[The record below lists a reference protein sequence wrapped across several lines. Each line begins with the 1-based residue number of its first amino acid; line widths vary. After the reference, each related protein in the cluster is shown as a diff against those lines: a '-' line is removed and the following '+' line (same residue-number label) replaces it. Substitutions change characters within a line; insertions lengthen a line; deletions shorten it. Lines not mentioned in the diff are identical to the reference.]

1 MNDSMPQRIKGESWP
16 GERQKAAF
24 GGIESGGSVPG
35 TSRPAFTMHRG
46 GPSALPVLIA
56 VPHAGRAYAPGVI
69 EAMRHGAPA
78 AHRLEDRFVDLV
90 GRAAASDCGASLLLA
105 HVPRAIIDLNRD
117 IGDID
122 RGMFTGDPPVPR
134 PETTGMPYQQPRS
147 ARGLGLF
154 PRRLPGMGE
163 LWRQPM
169 TSEEADRRIAG
180 VHVPYHRALDAE
192 LDRLRE
198 MHGHAILIDLH
209 SMPSL
214 PKQGRAP
221 AATHVLGD
229 RFGASCAS
237 ALSAAAMELL
247 ARSFGSPA
255 YNRPYAGGYVL
266 DRHGRPRRDIHAL
279 QLEID
284 RARYLDD
291 QGQPMEGGVA
301 GETRLV
307 ARLAEVLTAVLR
319 GSSRYSEA
327 AE

>member
-1 MNDSMPQRIKGESWP
+1 M
-16 GERQKAAF
+16 
-24 GGIESGGSVPG
+24 PG
-35 TSRPAFTMHRG
+35 TSRPAFTLHRAAT
-46 GPSALPVLIA
+46 SLPVLIA

-90 GRAAASDCGASLLLA
+90 GRAAAGDCGASLLLA

-117 IGDID
+117 ICDID
-122 RGMFTGDPPVPR
+122 RGMFAGDPPAAR
-134 PETTGMPYQQPRS
+134 PEPAGMPRQQPRA

-169 TSEEADRRIAG
+169 TAEEADRRIAG
-180 VHVPYHRALDAE
+180 VHVPYHLALEAE

-198 MHGHAILIDLH
+198 QHGHAILIDLH
-209 SMPSL
+209 SMPTL
-214 PKQGRAP
+214 PRRGRATP
-221 AATHVLGD
+221 ATHVLGD

-237 ALSAAAMELL
+237 ALSAAAMALIT
-247 ARSFGSPA
+247 RSLGSPA

-284 RARYLDD
+284 RARYLDP
-291 QGQPMEGGVA
+291 QGQPSDAGVA
-301 GETRLV
+301 REKCMV
-307 ARLAEVLTAVLR
+307 SELAQVLTAVLR
-319 GSSRYSEA
+319 GSGSNLSEA

>member
-1 MNDSMPQRIKGESWP
+1 M
-16 GERQKAAF
+16 
-24 GGIESGGSVPG
+24 
-35 TSRPAFTMHRG
+35 SRPAFTLHRAA
-46 GPSALPVLIA
+46 PSALPVLIA
-56 VPHAGRAYAPGVI
+56 VPHAGRAYAPGVL
-69 EAMRHGAPA
+69 EAMRHGAQA

-117 IGDID
+117 SCDID
-122 RGMFTGDPPVPR
+122 RGMFAGDPPVPR
-134 PETTGMPYQQPRS
+134 PETAVMPRQQPRA

-169 TSEEADRRIAG
+169 NSEEADRRIAG
-180 VHVPYHRALDAE
+180 VHVPYHLALNAE
-192 LDRLRE
+192 LHRLRE
-198 MHGHAILIDLH
+198 LHGHAILIDLH

-221 AATHVLGD
+221 PASHVLGD

-247 ARSFGSPA
+247 TRSYASPA

-284 RARYLDD
+284 RARYLDAR
-291 QGQPMEGGVA
+291 GQPNDEGVA
-301 GETRLV
+301 RERRLV
-307 ARLAEVLTAVLR
+307 GELAKNLAAVLR
-319 GSSRYSEA
+319 NTGDSFSEA

>member
-1 MNDSMPQRIKGESWP
+1 M
-16 GERQKAAF
+16 
-24 GGIESGGSVPG
+24 PG
-35 TSRPAFTMHRG
+35 TSRPAFTLHRAA
-46 GPSALPVLIA
+46 PCALPVLIA

-78 AHRLEDRFVDLV
+78 AHRLEDRFVDLI
-90 GRAAASDCGASLLLA
+90 GRAAASGCGASLLLA
-105 HVPRAIIDLNRD
+105 HAPRAIIDLNRD
-117 IGDID
+117 VCDID
-122 RGMFTGDPPVPR
+122 HGMFAGDPPAAR
-134 PETTGMPYQQPRS
+134 PEVAGMPRQQPRA

-169 TSEEADRRIAG
+169 TAEEADRRIAG
-180 VHVPYHRALDAE
+180 VHVPYHLALAAE

-198 MHGHAILIDLH
+198 RHGHAILIDLH

-214 PKQGRAP
+214 PRRGRAMP
-221 AATHVLGD
+221 ASHVLGD
-229 RFGASCAS
+229 RFGTSCAS
-237 ALSAAAMELL
+237 ALSAAAM
-247 ARSFGSPA
+247 ATMTRSFGSPA

-279 QLEID
+279 QVEID

-291 QGQPMEGGVA
+291 QDQPSDTGI
-301 GETRLV
+301 
-307 ARLAEVLTAVLR
+307 AREKRMVSDLAEVLTAVLR
-319 GSSRYSEA
+319 GSGSNLAEA